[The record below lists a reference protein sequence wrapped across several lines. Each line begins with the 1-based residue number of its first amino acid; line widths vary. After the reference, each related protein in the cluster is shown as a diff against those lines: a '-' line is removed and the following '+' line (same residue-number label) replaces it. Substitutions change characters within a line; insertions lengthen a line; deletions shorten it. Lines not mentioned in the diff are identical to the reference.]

1 MRRRIYLNILLLTS
15 LAVLLASALLSAVF
29 YRQFSAQIRRDLR
42 EQAEFFLNDTT
53 GSALE
58 EIGGVAPTGM
68 RITLI
73 RADGSVLFD
82 NASAAQSLENHLERE
97 EVQEAIS
104 TGYGE
109 SSRRSSTLG
118 LRTYYYAVRLTDR
131 GVVRFAK
138 TAKSVWG
145 LFAGALPTVSGIIAV
160 VMVACYVA
168 AGGLTRRIIAPINE
182 VDFSG
187 ALTAPYDELAPFV
200 RTIARQQQKIAEDVA
215 ALQKSADTMQAITE
229 QLNEGVVMVDAQG
242 TILSVN
248 RSAAQIFDA
257 GGPLEG
263 RSIREL
269 SRDLA
274 LMEGVQRAL
283 AGSAQNMTYAK
294 GEQLYSVL
302 LSPVPQTGA
311 ILFLLDITEKALA
324 DQRRREFSANVSHEL
339 KTPLTSIYGNAEML
353 CSGVVQEGDRPRFYQ
368 KIMDEAARLMT
379 LIEDILKI
387 SELDEGPLLQAAE
400 AVDLAQLAQ
409 ACAEALAQ
417 KAAAGSVHLQVQGAG
432 RLYGRASMLYEML
445 YNLMDN
451 AITYN
456 RPGGSVRVEIAEA
469 GAQTTVRVADTGIGI
484 PAGEQ
489 ERVFERFYRVDRS
502 RSKKTGGTGLGLA
515 IVKHVAMAHGGV
527 VRIVDTNA
535 GGTTIEV
542 AFARRSADGAP
553 PE

>member
-1 MRRRIYLNILLLTS
+1 
-15 LAVLLASALLSAVF
+15 
-29 YRQFSAQIRRDLR
+29 
-42 EQAEFFLNDTT
+42 
-53 GSALE
+53 
-58 EIGGVAPTGM
+58 
-68 RITLI
+68 
-73 RADGSVLFD
+73 
-82 NASAAQSLENHLERE
+82 
-97 EVQEAIS
+97 
-104 TGYGE
+104 
-109 SSRRSSTLG
+109 
-118 LRTYYYAVRLTDR
+118 
-131 GVVRFAK
+131 
-138 TAKSVWG
+138 
-145 LFAGALPTVSGIIAV
+145 
-160 VMVACYVA
+160 
-168 AGGLTRRIIAPINE
+168 
-182 VDFSG
+182 
-187 ALTAPYDELAPFV
+187 
-200 RTIARQQQKIAEDVA
+200 
-215 ALQKSADTMQAITE
+215 
-229 QLNEGVVMVDAQG
+229 
-242 TILSVN
+242 
-248 RSAAQIFDA
+248 
-257 GGPLEG
+257 
-263 RSIREL
+263 
-269 SRDLA
+269 
-274 LMEGVQRAL
+274 
-283 AGSAQNMTYAK
+283 MTYAK